1 MNFPDQLFSVSWI
14 VGSFALFLPIVAWC
28 VWTAPWR
35 RLGDSA
41 QLNVWLGTIVLLMLM
56 WSMKASVR
64 PGMTMHL
71 LGATMFTLMFGRQL
85 AILGLAIVL
94 AAVTFNS
101 TSSVNLGWSA
111 YPLNAL
117 AMIVVPVFLAWAILR
132 FVERWL
138 PAHFFVYLFV
148 ATFFGAALNTVLTG
162 LVATSLLAVADVYPS
177 DLLFGDFFLSYVL
190 LAFAEAWLT
199 GAAITLMI
207 VYCPH
212 WVATF
217 DDRRYLWKKMNGE

>member
-1 MNFPDQLFSVSWI
+1 MNFPDQLFGTTWI
-14 VGSFALFLPIVAWC
+14 VGSLVLFLPIVVWC

-35 RLGDSA
+35 RLADSA
-41 QLNVWLGTIVLLMLM
+41 QLNVWLGTIVILMLM

-64 PGMTMHL
+64 PGMNMHL

-85 AILGLAIVL
+85 AIIGLSVVL
-94 AAVTFNS
+94 AAVTYNS
-101 TSSVNLGWSA
+101 MDSGNIGWSA
-111 YPLNAL
+111 YALNAL
-117 AMIVVPVFLAWAILR
+117 AMIVVPVSVAWAILR
-132 FVERWL
+132 AVERWL
-138 PAHFFVYLFV
+138 PAHFFIYVFV
-148 ATFFGAALNTVLTG
+148 ATFFGAALNTVVTG
-162 LVATSLLAVADVYPS
+162 LAATSLLAVAGVYSS
-177 DLLFGDFFLSYVL
+177 DILFGDFFLSYFL

-207 VYCPH
+207 VYYPH